1 MVIVL
6 DVIATVVAIAAAGG
20 GYRGRLFHL
29 HLRLVGLVGLVGLV
43 VGVGVYNWIVG

>member
-6 DVIATVVAIAAAGG
+6 DVIATAAIAAAGG

-29 HLRLVGLVGLVGLV
+29 HLRLVGLVGLV

>member
-6 DVIATVVAIAAAGG
+6 DVIATAAIAAAGG

-29 HLRLVGLVGLVGLV
+29 HLRLVGPVGLVV

>member
-1 MVIVL
+1 MVGIVL
-6 DVIATVVAIAAAGG
+6 DVIATTAIAAAAIGG

-29 HLRLVGLVGLVGLV
+29 HLRLVGLGLVV